1 MLPVQLVSSLALIAG
16 HAKVVRKGAEVTS
29 TEDSVLVG
37 NLVLQS
43 CRAVINYNC
52 PRAVHRETNIT
63 VARVEEITACRTK
76 KITSHQPHFSIFNS
90 RICAK

>member
-1 MLPVQLVSSLALIAG
+1 MHPARPSCWNIRACRYSWTQPSCAASAISVVSSLALIAG

-43 CRAVINYNC
+43 CRAVIN
-52 PRAVHRETNIT
+52 
-63 VARVEEITACRTK
+63 
-76 KITSHQPHFSIFNS
+76 
-90 RICAK
+90 